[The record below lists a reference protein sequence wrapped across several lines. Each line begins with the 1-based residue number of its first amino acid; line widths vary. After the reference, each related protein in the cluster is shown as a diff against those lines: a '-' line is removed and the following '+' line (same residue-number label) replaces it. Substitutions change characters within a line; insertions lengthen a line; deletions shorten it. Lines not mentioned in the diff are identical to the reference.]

1 MREILIFLGG
11 AMFGSFV
18 AFLTFC
24 MLAGICMKSETK
36 NEKGYGEGDKANV
49 QKEAMPSLQNRK
61 IYIRAWQ
68 TIAGVSLPCLP

>member
-11 AMFGSFV
+11 AMFGGFV

-24 MLAGICMKSETK
+24 MLAGIRMKSETK

-49 QKEAMPSLQNRK
+49 
-61 IYIRAWQ
+61 
-68 TIAGVSLPCLP
+68 

>member
-24 MLAGICMKSETK
+24 MLAGIRMKSETK
-36 NEKGYGEGDKANV
+36 NEKRYGEGDKANV
-49 QKEAMPSLQNRK
+49 
-61 IYIRAWQ
+61 
-68 TIAGVSLPCLP
+68 